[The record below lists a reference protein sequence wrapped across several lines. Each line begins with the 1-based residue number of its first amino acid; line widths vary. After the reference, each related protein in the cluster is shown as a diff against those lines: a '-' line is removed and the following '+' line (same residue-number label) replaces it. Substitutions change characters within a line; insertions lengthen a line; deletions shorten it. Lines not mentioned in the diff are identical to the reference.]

1 MDDSDQYGETLHRA
15 IAALRLQLG
24 LLAADDPRRDLLYRN
39 LLWCYHQAFAL
50 LRQRITAYRVARG
63 PEPLSP
69 PANTPATPNL

>member
-1 MDDSDQYGETLHRA
+1 MDDSDQSGETLHRA
-15 IAALRLQLG
+15 IAALRLQIG

-50 LRQRITAYRVARG
+50 LRQRITTYRMARG

-69 PANTPATPNL
+69 PTL